1 MKPRDIDIDIAQN
14 KGRDWYQIVRIN
26 ISSIKT
32 CSYWLFFDSIFLR
45 FMTSF
50 NADSH
55 GETLQEKNL
64 LYKLISG
71 LHSSISI
78 HIAAD
83 YLLDETTNLV
93 STLPCILQQYSLY
106 NFHSLFWISYCFSL
120 RNGKGF
126 QVVLKLCYLSTTE
139 CLLYHH
145 PIVQSFNWYGALGI
159 WLNVNAMST
168 CLILFIF
175 VNHAIYEFW
184 NHSNKMSFSAWST
197 NQTGV
202 LIKYAHKVLGD
213 VWICT

>member
-106 NFHSLFWISYCFSL
+106 NFHSLFWISYCFFL
-120 RNGKGF
+120 EEWKGF
-126 QVVLKLCYLSTTE
+126 SDGSKVVLFIHYWMPALPSSNCPIIQLVWCVGNLTE
-139 CLLYHH
+139 CEC
-145 PIVQSFNWYGALGI
+145 
-159 WLNVNAMST
+159 NVNLPNFVYFCES
-168 CLILFIF
+168 CNIWILKSFKQD
-175 VNHAIYEFW
+175 EFQC
-184 NHSNKMSFSAWST
+184 MA
-197 NQTGV
+197 
-202 LIKYAHKVLGD
+202 Y
-213 VWICT
+213 